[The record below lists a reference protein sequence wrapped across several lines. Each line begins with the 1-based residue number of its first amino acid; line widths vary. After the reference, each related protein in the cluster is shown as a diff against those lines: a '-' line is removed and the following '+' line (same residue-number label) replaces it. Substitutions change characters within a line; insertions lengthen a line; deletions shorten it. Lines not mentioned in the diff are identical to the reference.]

1 MILVILGICLLI
13 LAVGIL
19 LYYKTDTLI
28 SILIIAIGIISSF
41 ISLAATFTFIG
52 CVSSSACIDDKITMY
67 QEENKSI
74 ESSIGTIVE
83 NYQDYEQDIF
93 KDVKPE
99 SYITIATQVYPD
111 LKSNELVKKQIDIY
125 LENNKKIKQLKEEK
139 ISAKISKWWLYFGS

>member
-19 LYYKTDTLI
+19 VDYKTDSLDPAGV
-28 SILIIAIGIISSF
+28 ILFGIISSVL
-41 ISLAATFTFIG
+41 SLIATFVFMVE
-52 CVSSSACIDDKITMY
+52 VSSSMYIDDKITMY
-67 QEENKSI
+67 QQENKSI
-74 ESSIGTIVE
+74 ESSIATIVE

-139 ISAKISKWWLYFGS
+139 ISAKIYKWWLYFGS